1 MALQIDDLKAGD
13 ILLGEDELG
22 DPYSV
27 IVHKKG
33 PVLLFSLLLCDG
45 AGLDRAGNILIP
57 ESIEYRTKWLEE
69 RKFKKIGNIKTLGH
83 VLEKHLK
90 EKK

>member
-13 ILLGEDELG
+13 ILLGEDECG

-33 PVLLFSLLLCDG
+33 GGLLFSLLLCDR
-45 AGLDRAGNILIP
+45 AGLDHTGNILIP
-57 ESIEYRTKWLEE
+57 KGIEYRAKWLAE
-69 RKFKKIGNIKTLGH
+69 RKFKKIGNLKTLGQ